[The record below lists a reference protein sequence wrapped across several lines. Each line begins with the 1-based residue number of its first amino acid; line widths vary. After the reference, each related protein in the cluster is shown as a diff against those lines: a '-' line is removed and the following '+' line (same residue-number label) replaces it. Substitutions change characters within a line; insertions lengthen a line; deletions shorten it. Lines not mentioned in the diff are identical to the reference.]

1 MVGIWTCGFERRCQ
15 RPACWD
21 ATTAAIVDEDFWG
34 GSTLVRW
41 SKCFPGTV
49 TDGTIGRRDA
59 METRVEPSEGRVYV
73 SINTD
78 VEKRYVRAE

>member
-1 MVGIWTCGFERRCQ
+1 MDLNGVAKDPRAGKQQLLPLLMKTFG
-15 RPACWD
+15 
-21 ATTAAIVDEDFWG
+21 G

-49 TDGTIGRRDA
+49 TDSTIGRRDT